1 MGAGFV
7 SMLPFQSYTGAKL
20 MAGAFE
26 AGLVGGLADWFA
38 VTALFRHPL
47 GIPIPHTALLPRNR
61 AKMTEALVTMVQN
74 NLLNKESIV
83 DKLKEIQAA
92 ERILD
97 FAEKGLRSS
106 HFRTSLK
113 SLALTWLSKPMEGL
127 WQQLLPQ
134 VSPYVRSRDWT
145 GLLLSMSGGKEAVSR
160 VTERLL
166 DFAVEKGTHWVVTE
180 DARRQMG
187 RMAIQAIS
195 SLRMNGLM
203 QFAVNA
209 ALNYFDE
216 DQIGAAIQQTLII
229 KLREL
234 HTEGHPT
241 REAVLSSI
249 GREWAKLTDSGE
261 TRVKWNSQLQEL
273 LGGWVEGDQPLRLIH
288 SLQQSLHRKVEEG
301 GLLEEHL
308 LPLLERAVVR
318 LRQDEKLMA
327 SFNGMLQDMTV
338 KLLEA
343 NHSRIGGLVRE
354 NIEKMD
360 NDSLIALVEDKAGKD
375 LQWIRV
381 NGAVCGFFLGLI
393 FTSIRML
400 I

>member
-1 MGAGFV
+1 
-7 SMLPFQSYTGAKL
+7 

-47 GIPIPHTALLPRNR
+47 GIPIPHTALLPNNR
-61 AKMTEALVTMVQN
+61 EKMTEALVTMVQN

-97 FAEKGLRSS
+97 LAEKGLRGPA
-106 HFRTSLK
+106 FRGSVRNA
-113 SLALTWLSKPMEGL
+113 ALNWLSEPIDGL
-127 WQQLLPQ
+127 WNAVRSR
-134 VSPYVRSRDWT
+134 VSPYVRSRDWAGHLT
-145 GLLLSMSGGKEAVSR
+145 ALLGDKEAVGRLS
-160 VTERLL
+160 ERLL
-166 DFAVEKGTHWVVTE
+166 DYAVDQGTHWVVT
-180 DARRQMG
+180 DHARRQMG

-195 SLRMNGLM
+195 GLKMNGLM

-216 DQIGAAIQQTLII
+216 DQIGGAIQQTLVI

-234 HTEGHPT
+234 GIDGHPT
-241 REAVLSSI
+241 REAVLAYI
-249 GREWAKLTDSGE
+249 GKEWTRLTESEDV
-261 TRVKWNSQLQEL
+261 RAKWNSQLQAM
-273 LGGWVEGDQPLRLIH
+273 LGNWVDGEHPLRLIRG
-288 SLQQSLHRKVEEG
+288 LQESLHKRIQEENF
-301 GLLEEHL
+301 LEERVF
-308 LPLLERAVVR
+308 PLLEKAVSR
-318 LRQDEKLMA
+318 LRGDSELVA
-327 SFNGMLQDMTV
+327 SFNRMLQDTTV
-338 KLLEA
+338 KILEA

-381 NGAVCGFFLGLI
+381 NGAVCGFILGLI
-393 FTSIRML
+393 FTTIRM
-400 I
+400 II